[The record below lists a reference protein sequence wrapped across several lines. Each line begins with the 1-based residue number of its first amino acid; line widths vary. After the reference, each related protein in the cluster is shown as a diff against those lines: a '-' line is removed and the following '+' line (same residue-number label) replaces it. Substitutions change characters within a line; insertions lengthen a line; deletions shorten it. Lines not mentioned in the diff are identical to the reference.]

1 MSVASTT
8 SDQVPRAVDAVA
20 AADRGDLGRVDNT
33 LFEHAPP
40 SGLQRRLGLVQPD
53 NLNVARRAWLVVLV
67 GWLPLVVLAI
77 VQSAWTATDELTP
90 LLWEIGVHA
99 RYLIAAPLFVIAE
112 AVCAPQLN
120 AIAHRFMGSGI
131 VDERDHADVADA
143 VASTRRLLASP
154 AAEVVVVV
162 LAYLVA
168 AASAFSYPPDQLPV
182 WAQPTGGMPRLSLAA
197 WWHTLVSLPLLLIL
211 IFGWLWR
218 LALWTR
224 LLWRV
229 SRLRL
234 RLVASHPDHCA
245 GIGFLGRSVRAFAIV
260 AMALAVIV
268 AGRSA
273 HIVLTGGAFPT
284 PHLYFNVGLLMTILA
299 LFVAPL
305 LVFMPPLVDAW
316 RRGTLEYGALANQVG
331 HAFERK
337 WLDGH
342 KTDSSALEKPDF
354 SATTDLYS
362 VAANVYAMR
371 FVPVDLKDL
380 IALALA
386 MLVPFIPVVLL
397 AFPLDVIWKQVKSL
411 LL

>member
-1 MSVASTT
+1 MSVVSTM
-8 SDQVPRAVDAVA
+8 SDQAPRAADAVD
-20 AADRGDLGRVDNT
+20 AADRGDDA
-33 LFEHAPP
+33 LFEYAPP
-40 SGLQRRLGLVQPD
+40 SGLQRRFGLVKPGE
-53 NLNVARRAWLVVLV
+53 LNVVRRAWLVVLV
-67 GWLPLVVLAI
+67 GWLPLILLAI
-77 VQSAWTATDELTP
+77 VQSVITRTDELTA
-90 LLWEIGVHA
+90 LFWEIGVHA
-99 RYLIAAPLFVIAE
+99 RYLVAAPLLVVAE

-120 AIAHRFMGSGI
+120 VVAHHFMSSDI
-131 VDERDHADVADA
+131 VDERDRPKVADA

-154 AAEVVVVV
+154 TAEVVMVV
-162 LAYLVA
+162 LAYLVSA
-168 AASAFSYPPDQLPV
+168 AAAFSYPPDQLPV

-197 WWHTLVSLPLLLIL
+197 WWHTLVTLPLLLVL

-229 SRLRL
+229 SRLKL

-245 GIGFLGRSVRAFAIV
+245 GVAFLGRSVRAFAIV
-260 AMALAVIV
+260 GMALAVIV

-273 HIVLTGGAFPT
+273 HAVMTGGGLPT
-284 PHLYFNVGLLMTILA
+284 QHFLFNIGLLVTVIA

-305 LVFMPPLVDAW
+305 LVFVPPLAQAW
-316 RRGTLEYGALANQVG
+316 RRGALEYGALANQVG

-337 WLDGH
+337 WLDGQ
-342 KTDSSALEKPDF
+342 KVDSAALEKPDF

-380 IALALA
+380 IALAVA
-386 MLVPFIPVVLL
+386 MLLPFVPVVLL
-397 AFPLDVIWKQVKSL
+397 AFPLDVIWTQVKSL

>member
-1 MSVASTT
+1 MSVASTI
-8 SDQVPRAVDAVA
+8 SEQVPRPVD
-20 AADRGDLGRVDNT
+20 AADRGDPGNVDDA

-40 SGLQRRLGLVQPD
+40 GGLQRRLGLVRPD
-53 NLNVARRAWLVVLV
+53 NLNIVRRAWLAVLV
-67 GWLPLVVLAI
+67 GWLPLVLLAI
-77 VQSAWTATDELTP
+77 VQSVWTRTDELTP
-90 LLWEIGVHA
+90 LRWEVGVHA
-99 RYLIAAPLFVIAE
+99 RYLVAVPLLVIAE

-120 AIAHRFMGSGI
+120 VIARRFMSGGI
-131 VDERDHADVADA
+131 VDERDRAKVTDA
-143 VASTRRLLASP
+143 VTSTRRLLASP

-168 AASAFSYPPDQLPV
+168 GAAALSFPTDQLPL
-182 WAQPTGGMPRLSLAA
+182 WAQPIGGMPLLSLAA

-224 LLWRV
+224 LLWCV
-229 SRLRL
+229 SRLKL

-260 AMALAVIV
+260 GMALAVIV

-273 HIVLTGGAFPT
+273 HSVMTGGGIPT
-284 PHLYFNVGLLMTILA
+284 QHFFFNIGLLVTILA

-305 LVFMPPLVDAW
+305 LVFMPPLVQAW
-316 RRGTLEYGALANQVG
+316 RRGTIEYGALANQVG
-331 HAFERK
+331 RAFEHK
-337 WLDGH
+337 WIDGH
-342 KTDSSALEKPDF
+342 RADSAALEKPDF
-354 SATTDLYS
+354 SATTDLYG

-371 FVPVDLKDL
+371 FVPVDIKDL
-380 IALALA
+380 IALAVA
-386 MLVPFIPVVLL
+386 MLVPFVPVVLL
-397 AFPLDVIWKQVKSL
+397 AFPLEVIWKQVKSL